1 VQFFT
6 DFHENF
12 INVECIAVTLLL
24 TFQSPGVDGAEFNA
38 QQAKGLKA
46 DINSTLG
53 KQLCNL
59 SMDEFK
65 PLV

>member
-24 TFQSPGVDGAEFNA
+24 TFQSPGVYGAEFNA
-38 QQAKGLKA
+38 PQANGLIA

-53 KQLCNL
+53 KQIFNV
-59 SMDEFK
+59 SMAEVK
-65 PLV
+65 PVV